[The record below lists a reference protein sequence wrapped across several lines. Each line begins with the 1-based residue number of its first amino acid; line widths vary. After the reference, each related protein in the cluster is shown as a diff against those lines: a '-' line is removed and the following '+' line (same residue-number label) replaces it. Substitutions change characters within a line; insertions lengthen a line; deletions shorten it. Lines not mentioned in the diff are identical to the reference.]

1 METRRLELLVELQR
15 LGSMREVADAM
26 EITTSTVSQQIAAL
40 GRDVGAALVEPDGR
54 RVRLTPAG
62 RRLADH
68 AASILASVE
77 AARHDLDPDAEPVGV
92 VRVAG
97 FASAF
102 RRSLLPLLADL
113 APYPRVQVL
122 VREHEPGEALERL
135 AHDEV
140 DLALTYEYNLAPA
153 TIDLP
158 VTSRPLWSTPW
169 CLAVPTGGHQAQGS
183 SAQGS
188 SAQGSSSLETFR
200 AWRDAAWIVNSRST
214 ADEQV
219 VRTLASMAGFE
230 PRLSHRADSLEL
242 VEELVAAGLGV
253 GLLPAATAAPPGV
266 ALLPLVDPA
275 VELRA
280 YAVTRR
286 GRARWA
292 PLSLVLS
299 LLDRSGAGKP

>member
-1 METRRLELLVELQR
+1 METRRLELLMELQR

-26 EITTSTVSQQIAAL
+26 ELATSTVSQQIAAL
-40 GRDVGAALVEPDGR
+40 GREVGVALVEPEGR

-68 AASILASVE
+68 AVSILAGVE
-77 AARHDLDPDAEPVGV
+77 AARHDLEPDAEPVGV

-97 FASAF
+97 FASAI

-122 VREHEPGEALERL
+122 IREHEPDEALDRL
-135 AHDEV
+135 AHDDV
-140 DLALTYEYNLAPA
+140 DLALTYDYNLAPA
-153 TIDLP
+153 TVDLP
-158 VTSRPLWSTPW
+158 VTSTRLWSTPW
-169 CLAVPTGGHQAQGS
+169 CLAVPAGDRQGRE
-183 SAQGS
+183 G
-188 SAQGSSSLETFR
+188 SSLETFR
-200 AWRDAAWIVNSRST
+200 AYRDAAWIVNSRSS
-214 ADEQV
+214 ADEHV

-242 VEELVAAGLGV
+242 VEELVAARLGV
-253 GLLPAATAAPPGV
+253 GLLPVAAVAPSGV
-266 ALLPLVDPA
+266 ALLPLIDPA

-292 PLSLVLS
+292 PLALVLG
-299 LLDRSGAGKP
+299 LLGRSAGGAG

>member
-1 METRRLELLVELQR
+1 MVPGGAHRRPS
-15 LGSMREVADAM
+15 G
-26 EITTSTVSQQIAAL
+26 T
-40 GRDVGAALVEPDGR
+40 GKFGAGKFG
-54 RVRLTPAG
+54 AG
-62 RRLADH
+62 K
-68 AASILASVE
+68 
-77 AARHDLDPDAEPVGV
+77 
-92 VRVAG
+92 
-97 FASAF
+97 F
-102 RRSLLPLLADL
+102 
-113 APYPRVQVL
+113 
-122 VREHEPGEALERL
+122 
-135 AHDEV
+135 
-140 DLALTYEYNLAPA
+140 
-153 TIDLP
+153 
-158 VTSRPLWSTPW
+158 VT
-169 CLAVPTGGHQAQGS
+169 
-183 SAQGS
+183 
-188 SAQGSSSLETFR
+188 GSSSLETFR